1 MGSAF
6 LEVMEC
12 HSREM
17 RGERPFVFATLISGQ
32 DTEIIVRFIESQG
45 LMQ

>member
-1 MGSAF
+1 M
-6 LEVMEC
+6 MEC

-17 RGERPFVFATLISGQ
+17 RGERPFVFATLMSGQ
-32 DTEIIVRFIESQG
+32 DTKIIVRFIERQE